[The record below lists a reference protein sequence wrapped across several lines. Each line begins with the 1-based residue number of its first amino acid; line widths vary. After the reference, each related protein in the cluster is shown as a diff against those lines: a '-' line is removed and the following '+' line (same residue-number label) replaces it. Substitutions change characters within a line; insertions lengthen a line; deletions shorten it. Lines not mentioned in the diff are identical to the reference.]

1 MTAREVRVETN
12 DDRIVIFDQ
21 DRGFL
26 EVGSDEAGGTEVD
39 RIANQTKGTS
49 AILSLTGGKERR
61 EVGKEGGKEGE
72 SVHKIRD

>member
-61 EVGKEGGKEGE
+61 GRERRGEGGGE
-72 SVHKIRD
+72 RSQD